1 MNRFFLKFFN
11 KNKYQKLK
19 HESQQ
24 IRNYDLYN
32 KKIIPELEKI
42 SSSIKKKKNIKF
54 YALRSFG

>member
-1 MNRFFLKFFN
+1 MNIFFLKFFN

-42 SSSIKKKKNIKF
+42 SSSIKKKK
-54 YALRSFG
+54 Y